1 MNELL
6 LAIAH
11 NKGKISMQLQMVGF
25 AAFGFRQRVSLH
37 HHQQQAAHHHHQQ
50 QAAQFVLEGDLMV
63 GDRQPLEQ
71 QLSVV

>member
-25 AAFGFRQRVSLH
+25 AAFGLRQRVSLH
-37 HHQQQAAHHHHQQ
+37 HQQQE
-50 QAAQFVLEGDLMV
+50 AAQFVLEGDLMV

>member
-25 AAFGFRQRVSLH
+25 AAFGFRERVSLH
-37 HHQQQAAHHHHQQ
+37 HHQQQST
-50 QAAQFVLEGDLMV
+50 QFVWEGDLMV
-63 GDRQPLEQ
+63 GDRQALEQ

>member
-11 NKGKISMQLQMVGF
+11 NKGKISMQLQMVGS
-25 AAFGFRQRVSLH
+25 AAFGFRQRVSL
-37 HHQQQAAHHHHQQ
+37 HHHQQ

>member
-1 MNELL
+1 MNEWLF
-6 LAIAH
+6 AIAH
-11 NKGKISMQLQMVGF
+11 NKGEISMQLQMVGF
-25 AAFGFRQRVSLH
+25 AAFGCRQRVSL
-37 HHQQQAAHHHHQQ
+37 HHHQQ